1 LDKLAI
7 KGKPRMSING
17 LSWNVENIALEDLE
31 SRNIL
36 SATNI
41 LLYGI
46 KQNYKSNLRLCDLLV
61 LICIRHNTKVPK
73 DALDQLINY
82 SAISKDKKLIA
93 RVEKWKNQNWRNK
106 ILKKTK
112 VVFNKTEI

>member
-1 LDKLAI
+1 
-7 KGKPRMSING
+7 
-17 LSWNVENIALEDLE
+17 
-31 SRNIL
+31 
-36 SATNI
+36 
-41 LLYGI
+41 
-46 KQNYKSNLRLCDLLV
+46 LV